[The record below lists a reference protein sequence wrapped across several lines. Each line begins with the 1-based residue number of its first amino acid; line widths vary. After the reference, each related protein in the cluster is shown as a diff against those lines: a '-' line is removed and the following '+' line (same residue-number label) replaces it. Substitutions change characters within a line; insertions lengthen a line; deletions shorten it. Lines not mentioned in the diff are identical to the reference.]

1 MMHVVVLGDDIY
13 SLVFRSYHKESAETM
28 EINEHDQA
36 LAVGGAFWAFSIQMK
51 NFGVFSCIF
60 YDENDTKEVDVPKN
74 EYILLVRMM
83 TMSVMHLSL
92 EPKLRLSLNM
102 MKFTINHPQEFKQLF
117 PAFSVGLA
125 SFTAILALEILSAF
139 YFCMFGNSIKVMIKL
154 LGIGFISDVG

>member
-1 MMHVVVLGDDIY
+1 MHVVVLGDDIY

-36 LAVGGAFWAFSIQMK
+36 LAVGGAFWAFSIQM
-51 NFGVFSCIF
+51 VFVIVLMSCIF

-102 MKFTINHPQEFKQLF
+102 MKFTINHPQEFKQFF
-117 PAFSVGLA
+117 PAFSC
-125 SFTAILALEILSAF
+125 SSYCLSVVL
-139 YFCMFGNSIKVMIKL
+139 N
-154 LGIGFISDVG
+154 